1 MICRAIPFEGKEPY
15 IFVSYC
21 HADKEILY
29 PLFEQMAMDGYR
41 IWYDDGNNAGDDWT
55 TNIEARLE
63 ESMVCLAFI
72 SGNSSLSHN
81 CKSEIVYALKCGK
94 KIVPVLIE
102 TTDLPRGLRMQ
113 LSHLHYLKCADFP
126 HNRALLNK
134 IWEVNSYIPGEGH
147 NLQEHSIVL
156 VRGGRVK
163 DLPGVRYHIVRGTL
177 DTAGVANRTQRRSKY
192 GAKRPK
198 AKK

>member
-1 MICRAIPFEGKEPY
+1 MKKMICRAIPFEGKEPY

-102 TTDLPRGLRMQ
+102 TTDLPKGLRM
-113 LSHLHYLKCADFP
+113 
-126 HNRALLNK
+126 
-134 IWEVNSYIPGEGH
+134 
-147 NLQEHSIVL
+147 
-156 VRGGRVK
+156 
-163 DLPGVRYHIVRGTL
+163 
-177 DTAGVANRTQRRSKY
+177 
-192 GAKRPK
+192 
-198 AKK
+198 